1 MSIIKSALAV
11 VCLLVLTGFGF
22 SSHKKLQPEGTL
34 VKIPVASLKTQK
46 ASYYRV
52 QLDGREIRFFAVKG
66 SDGRVRTAL
75 DACDACY
82 REKKGYEQK
91 GTTMICRNCGM
102 AFPVDRIGPSSVGGC
117 NPHHLPSRIEGDKL
131 VIAVDELR
139 KGARFFP

>member
-34 VKIPVASLKTQK
+34 VKIPIASLKTQK

-66 SDGRVRTAL
+66 SDGKVRTAL

-117 NPHHLPSRIEGDKL
+117 NPHHLPSRVEGDKL

>member
-1 MSIIKSALAV
+1 MKLKLMTM
-11 VCLLVLTGFGF
+11 CLFVIALTGFGF
-22 SSHKKLQPEGTL
+22 SPHKKLQPDGTL
-34 VKIPVASLKTQK
+34 VKIPVASLQTQK

-52 QLDGREIRFFAVKG
+52 QLDGKEIRFFAVKG
-66 SDGRVRTAL
+66 SDGKIRTAL

-91 GTTMICRNCGM
+91 GSMMICRNCGM

-117 NPHHLPSRIEGDKL
+117 NPHHLPSRVEGDKL